1 MTSVPADECV
11 ESASVC
17 TRTSELVFPNPV
29 VVVEMVDRYSLLILG
44 FGGWTNFVRARAGP
58 HVSLYDLTSRR

>member
-1 MTSVPADECV
+1 
-11 ESASVC
+11 VC
-17 TRTSELVFPNPV
+17 ARAPPELVLPNPV